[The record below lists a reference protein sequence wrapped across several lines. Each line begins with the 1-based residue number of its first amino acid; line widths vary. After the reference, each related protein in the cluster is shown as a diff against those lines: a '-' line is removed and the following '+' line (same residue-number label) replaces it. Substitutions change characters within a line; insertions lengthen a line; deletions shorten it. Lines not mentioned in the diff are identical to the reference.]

1 MNKIRLYHG
10 TNRNFQEHNLG
21 KARTDLNDRYQGDWI
36 CYTDSIDVA
45 WKYSDSARN
54 QNIDN
59 QLFLD
64 ELPTVLNQLSDDS
77 VAIKF
82 IESLTHHI
90 IENEYTIAWSKA
102 FDDFKSIPSNEL
114 INRTESL
121 FLSIATTKEHS
132 NLIDINDY
140 CDLLENLE
148 HRFKSDEIDSSEQL
162 INLFNCHI
170 NEISQDAIDF
180 MKRLGFKDSVP
191 ESKLYISEISYQ
203 NKLETS
209 DKNEAKSARKNGFDL
224 VLYSG
229 EGTVD
234 DIPEYLIANSSQ
246 IKILRVVNK
255 IKPAHKKIKPR

>member
-10 TNRNFQEHNLG
+10 TNRNFKEHNIE
-21 KARTDLNDRYQGDWI
+21 KSRTILNDNYQGDWI

-45 WKYSDSARN
+45 WKYADSARN

-59 QLFLD
+59 QLFLK
-64 ELPTVLNQLSDDS
+64 ELPTVLNKLSDDDL
-77 VAIKF
+77 AIKF
-82 IESLTHHI
+82 IETLTHNI
-90 IENEYTIAWSKA
+90 IAYEYTIAWSKA
-102 FDDFKSIPSNEL
+102 FEDFKSIPSNEL
-114 INRTESL
+114 IKRTESL
-121 FLSIATTKEHS
+121 FSSIVTTKEHS

-148 HRFKSDEIDSSEQL
+148 YRFQSDEIDSSEQL
-162 INLFNCHI
+162 INIFNCHI
-170 NEISQDAIDF
+170 NEISHNSIDF

-191 ESKLYISEISYQ
+191 ESKLYISEISYE

-209 DKNEAKSARKNGFDL
+209 DKNEAKLARKNGFDL

-255 IKPAHKKIKPR
+255 IKPSHKKIKPR